1 MTWFDYDEQNLSRF
15 LSVSFANKGF
25 CLIEV
30 SVKKELPVV
39 VKWRHRANNFNIWEM
54 NWSFFRAKV
63 RLIVM
68 KL

>member
-15 LSVSFANKGF
+15 FSVSFANKGF

-39 VKWRHRANNFNIWEM
+39 VKWRHRANHGLLT
-54 NWSFFRAKV
+54 
-63 RLIVM
+63 LISE
-68 KL
+68 KWIDPSLEPKYD